1 MKYVVREIDHGAK
14 INDNP
19 RTKFIQ
25 NRKKYLIKIVSIV
38 SIIINCQFLAFMYKN
53 DLVNLFESLS

>member
-1 MKYVVREIDHGAK
+1 MKYVVREIDHDAT